1 MKEIY
6 SLGTCTTIT
15 NTTSG
20 IKMDEQDK
28 SLHSNTDRILKFIHE
43 RPACHLRQIKKELG
57 ISMGTVQHHLNRL
70 EKEGKITSV
79 RNGLYKYYFPIGM
92 FQAKER
98 NLLQI
103 LSQET
108 ARDILFFIVEK
119 KNPSQSD
126 IVTSIGISSAA
137 VNWHIS
143 RLLELDL
150 IDENKDG
157 KFKRY
162 KLNVDSKYLIA
173 LMKNYYPNIWSIWS
187 SRIAE
192 TFLSLSQSDKE

>member
-1 MKEIY
+1 
-6 SLGTCTTIT
+6 
-15 NTTSG
+15 
-20 IKMDEQDK
+20 MDDQDK
-28 SLHSNTDRILKFIHE
+28 TLHNNTDRILKFIHE

-126 IVTSIGISSAA
+126 MVTSIGISSAA

-162 KLNVDSKYLIA
+162 KLKVDSKYLIA
-173 LMKNYYPNIWSIWS
+173 LMKNYYPNIWTIWS

-192 TFLSLSQSDKE
+192 TFLSLSQNDNE